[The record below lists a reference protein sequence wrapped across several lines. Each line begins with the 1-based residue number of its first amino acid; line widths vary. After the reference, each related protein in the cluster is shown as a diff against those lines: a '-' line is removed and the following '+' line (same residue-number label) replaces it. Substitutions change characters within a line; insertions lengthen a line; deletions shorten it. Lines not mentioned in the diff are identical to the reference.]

1 MEYFVVL
8 PFAHILLT
16 KSPLSYFKHL
26 NFLNVRDKFLRS
38 KIQYH
43 SKCVSIWWK
52 FQIVFLYNVQ
62 PYVHKWPLFLQLNP
76 KLSQTN
82 VTLMIWC
89 GVNFHSTIFSL
100 YHISLVEFRKQ
111 KFQYILWFKTNLFLH
126 QKLCKLYKVLS
137 NNWTNMK

>member
-1 MEYFVVL
+1 MYICNTFCKQHGI
-8 PFAHILLT
+8 FCGFSICYISYKHYAHILLT
-16 KSPLSYFKHL
+16 KSPLCYFKHL

-43 SKCVSIWWK
+43 LKCVWYDENV
-52 FQIVFLYNVQ
+52 QMYFLYNVK

-89 GVNFHSTIFSL
+89 GVNFHPKIFSVS
-100 YHISLVEFRKQ
+100 HEFSLETENFNTFYMIQ
-111 KFQYILWFKTNLFLH
+111 N
-126 QKLCKLYKVLS
+126 
-137 NNWTNMK
+137 